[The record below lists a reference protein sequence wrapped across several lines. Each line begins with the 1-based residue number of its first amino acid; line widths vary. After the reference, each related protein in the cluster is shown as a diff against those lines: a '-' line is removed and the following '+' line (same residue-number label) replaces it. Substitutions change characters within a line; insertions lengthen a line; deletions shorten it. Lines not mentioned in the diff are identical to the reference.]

1 MILKRILI
9 LVFGAILIL
18 PVPALAFK
26 LKELARFEVADDAH
40 VFGQST
46 SNIIVTDG
54 ASAKFYNRRW
64 KVRSTI
70 TLDSSQS
77 IIVADNSLYY
87 AIVEFEPNAG
97 SDSAAGF
104 VNVYDNRQVPLWGA
118 FDIRKGEHYLSPS
131 GDYIVTVTG
140 TPGFLDFEVHISR
153 QDQPPVDYKIEFFE
167 KLYFSANGEFFLVD
181 CGLKGGRLIN
191 SSGELIDSTGVF
203 QDCAFSEDG
212 KYYALYDKGKISVFQ
227 GKKLYADHDFQ
238 QVLVKKM
245 VVRKEVNRL
254 ISVFHD
260 MIVVNRLDN
269 GVNMWRYNTEK
280 DNARFVSMDVSPDN
294 KFVAC
299 GVDVNAGRKVVKEE
313 RHVQGFLYVY
323 DFDGQVVETKEF
335 KYPTYIE
342 GTPEVNFGPD
352 SRTIFVRTS
361 GMVYVIGVF

>member
-1 MILKRILI
+1 MILKRLFILI
-9 LVFGAILIL
+9 IGAILIL
-18 PVPALAFK
+18 PAVTSAFN
-26 LKELARFEVADDAH
+26 LKEIGRFEVGDKAH
-40 VFGQST
+40 IYGQST
-46 SNIIVTDG
+46 NNIIVTDG
-54 ASAKFYNRRW
+54 SSIKFYNRRW
-64 KVRSTI
+64 QVRDTI
-70 TLDSSQS
+70 RLDNTQS
-77 IIVADNSLYY
+77 AIVADNGMYY
-87 AIVEFEPNAG
+87 AIVESAPNAG
-97 SDSAAGF
+97 NDSAGGF
-104 VNVYDNRQVPLWGA
+104 VNVYDTRQTPLWGA
-118 FDIRKGEHYLSPS
+118 FDLKKGDYYLSPS

-153 QDQPPVDYKIEFFE
+153 QDSPPVDYKIEFFE
-167 KLYFSANGEFFLVD
+167 KLYFSANGEYFLVD
-181 CGLKGGRLIN
+181 CGLKGGRLIDAN
-191 SSGELIDSTGVF
+191 GKLIDSTGVF

-212 KYYALYDKGKISVFQ
+212 KYYALYDKGKIGVYN

-313 RHVQGFLYVY
+313 RHVRGFLYVY
-323 DFDGQVVETKEF
+323 DFDGQVVELKEF
-335 KYPTYIE
+335 KYRNYIE